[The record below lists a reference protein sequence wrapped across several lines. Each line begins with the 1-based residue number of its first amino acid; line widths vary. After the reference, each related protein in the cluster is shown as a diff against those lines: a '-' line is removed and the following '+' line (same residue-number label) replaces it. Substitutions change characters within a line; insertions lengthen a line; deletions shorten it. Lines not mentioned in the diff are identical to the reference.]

1 MFRVKADRCTNVS
14 DRVKES
20 YRIKK
25 KRKEKHMNLLMI
37 DNVYL
42 LYRFRLKLIKLI
54 ELIFVTCGCG
64 LFCPNIMLNSCR
76 FHLYRHSHDLTL
88 PVPIPEEVKK

>member
-54 ELIFVTCGCG
+54 CNVWLWFILSEYNVEFL
-64 LFCPNIMLNSCR
+64 
-76 FHLYRHSHDLTL
+76 
-88 PVPIPEEVKK
+88 